1 MRHRLTWP
9 KETRLRG
16 WPCKTRTQKCRR
28 KLSLWKVAEISWNQ
42 AEFWPPRPFAL
53 ELRRWGYAARV
64 YPADACVVVAQCLR
78 RTLPGCISLFCA
90 FGMRLLFRHRMKN
103 MSVIE
108 PGPHQVFEW
117 SSLRPPDRIE
127 ESEGQEFR
135 LRALR
140 A

>member
-1 MRHRLTWP
+1 MSSQIIPL
-9 KETRLRG
+9 KVLQI
-16 WPCKTRTQKCRR
+16 CK
-28 KLSLWKVAEISWNQ
+28 NP
-42 AEFWPPRPFAL
+42 AEFWPQRLFAF

-90 FGMRLLFRHRMKN
+90 FGMRLLFRHGMKN

-117 SSLRPPDRIE
+117 SSLRPPIE
-127 ESEGQEFR
+127 SKNPKDKNFGFER
-135 LRALR
+135 
-140 A
+140 